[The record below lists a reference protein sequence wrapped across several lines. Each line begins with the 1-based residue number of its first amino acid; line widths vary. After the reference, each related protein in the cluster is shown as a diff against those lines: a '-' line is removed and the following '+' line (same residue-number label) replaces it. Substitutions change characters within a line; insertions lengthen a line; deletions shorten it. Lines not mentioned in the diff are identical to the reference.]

1 MRKKK
6 GNKATVHYGVKLAI
20 ALALLAF
27 LSFAIVERQSSHLQR
42 VSIKIKTRDDN
53 KYLITKKEVRR
64 LLANELGFDL
74 SIAKVSQLNLDRLEQ
89 RLEDDDRVNRAEI
102 FVDKHNRMT
111 IGIIQNLP
119 IVRVHVKGGEDYYL
133 DADGSRVSKT
143 EGLRVPVVTGA
154 VDKYRS
160 DFKDR
165 KESNLNYVLTL
176 SKMLYEDDFLNGLVG
191 QVEIDENNEIVLVPI
206 MGRKKINLGSQDG
219 LDEKIY
225 KLKRYYEKGIKNI
238 GIDRFDLL
246 DLQYDGQIVGSRTE
260 S

>member
-6 GNKATVHYGVKLAI
+6 GSITSVHFGVKLAV
-20 ALALLAF
+20 ALALMAF
-27 LSFAIVERQSSHLQR
+27 LSFAIIERQASHLQR

-53 KYLITKKEVRR
+53 KYLISKKEVRQ
-64 LLANELGFDL
+64 LLADELGFDL
-74 SIAKVSQLNLDRLEQ
+74 SIAKVKQIDLYRLEK
-89 RLEDDDRVNRAEI
+89 RLEADDRVNRAEI
-102 FVDKHNRMT
+102 FIDKRNRMT

-119 IVRVHVKGGEDYYL
+119 IVRVHVNGGDDYYL
-133 DADGSRVSKT
+133 DADGSKVSKT
-143 EGLRVPVVTGA
+143 EQLRVPVVTGA
-154 VDKYRS
+154 VDKYRP

-176 SKMLYEDDFLNGLVG
+176 SRMLYEDDFLNGLVG
-191 QVEIDENNEIVLVPI
+191 QVEIDENDEIVLVPI
-206 MGRKKINLGSQDG
+206 MGRKKINLGPQEG

-225 KLKRYYEKGIKNI
+225 KLKKYYEKGIKNI